1 MRDNW
6 AVGWSQRYTVGVWV
20 GNASGAPMGEVS
32 GTTGAAPVWAGLMRW
47 LHERQPSRA
56 PSPPAG
62 VVALAVRFGQQ
73 LEPAR
78 REWFIAGTEQPL
90 FALGTDSDSG
100 APERRPRILSPTT
113 GTILALDPDIPPAHQ
128 RLTLR
133 AEAGHVRWRIDGQP
147 LGKGQE
153 VAWMPWPGKHQIELL
168 NARGEVL
175 DRVRIEVRGAGVRTT
190 TANPRRPP
198 ARNPVAGTS

>member
-1 MRDNW
+1 M
-6 AVGWSQRYTVGVWV
+6 
-20 GNASGAPMGEVS
+20 VS
-32 GTTGAAPVWAGLMRW
+32 
-47 LHERQPSRA
+47 PSKH
-56 PSPPAG
+56 
-62 VVALAVRFGQQ
+62 GQQ

-100 APERRPRILSPTT
+100 APALRPRILSPAT

-175 DRVRIEVRGAGVRTT
+175 DRVRIEVRGAGVRPT